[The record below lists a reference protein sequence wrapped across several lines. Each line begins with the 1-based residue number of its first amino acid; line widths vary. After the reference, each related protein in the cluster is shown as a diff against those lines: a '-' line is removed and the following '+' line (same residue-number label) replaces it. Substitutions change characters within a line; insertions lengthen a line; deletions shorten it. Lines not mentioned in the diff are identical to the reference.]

1 MNRIVLCLL
10 LGGWAVAVAQAPPDD
25 EPAMGA
31 EPGEQILPCVAAGD
45 TAPLEGER
53 VESVPGSVPC
63 EEKDPETAPGE
74 ELPPAEALAGTEASP
89 ETDGE
94 AVPIA
99 EASVEEEF
107 TPGDEISEDYPVP
120 LPSDI

>member
-10 LGGWAVAVAQAPPDD
+10 LGGWTVAPPDD
-25 EPAMGA
+25 DRAAGPAT
-31 EPGEQILPCVAAGD
+31 GEQVLPCVAAGE
-45 TAPLEGER
+45 TAPLEGEQA
-53 VESVPGSVPC
+53 ESAPGSVPC
-63 EEKDPETAPGE
+63 EEQDTETAPGDE
-74 ELPPAEALAGTEASP
+74 PPTAEALAGTEAGP
-89 ETDGE
+89 ESDGE
-94 AVPIA
+94 ADSIA